1 MSPSTTCFIQPKDAT
16 FFWGTRFAWVLAPR
30 VSCQFQGTATSVLNS
45 FPSIVGRT
53 LNSGNPV
60 AHWIADDGD
69 GGTANCV
76 DQGGGR
82 TVTSNGCLDG
92 EIADPQVLSNG
103 GVVPVRPSDTNFSAL
118 AKKGGGRDPIQ

>member
-1 MSPSTTCFIQPKDAT
+1 MSLRTTCFIQSKDAP
-16 FFWGTRFAWVLAPR
+16 FFRGTRFAWAFGSR
-30 VSCQFQGTATSVLNS
+30 VSCLFQGTAAFVLNS
-45 FPSIVGRT
+45 FFLVLSQT

-60 AHWIADDGD
+60 ARWIADDAF

-76 DQGGGR
+76 DQVGGR
-82 TVTSNGCLDG
+82 TVARSGCLDG

-103 GVVPVRPSDTNFSAL
+103 GVVPVMTSDTNFSAL